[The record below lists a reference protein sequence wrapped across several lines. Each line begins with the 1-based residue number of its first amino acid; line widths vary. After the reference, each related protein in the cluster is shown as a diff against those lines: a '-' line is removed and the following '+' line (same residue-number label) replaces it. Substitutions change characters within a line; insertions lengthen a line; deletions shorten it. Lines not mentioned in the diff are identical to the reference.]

1 MKNQVWVTGVKFSEF
16 SMAEV
21 VEKLKHESE
30 AAQRVAHDVLG
41 AAGSVCQEDIP
52 RLFPDASRA
61 YDGHPRPE
69 GAAPAKPPL

>member
-1 MKNQVWVTGVKFSEF
+1 MKNQAWATGVAFSEF

-41 AAGSVCQEDIP
+41 AAGALCKEDLP

-61 YDGHPRPE
+61 YDGRPGPE
-69 GAAPAKPPL
+69 CAPPAKPPL